1 MPTPLPIPSTPAP
14 LSSTV
19 SYTCRDESQSIDGES
34 PPSIEVAFDY
44 EMHSSLDVPVSQALE
59 EVKTSILS
67 DVAQRLGCTE
77 SIGRMLQDSSGNI
90 IGFMSSR
97 SDMPDPDAGR
107 CHSFFILFYG

>member
-1 MPTPLPIPSTPAP
+1 M
-14 LSSTV
+14 
-19 SYTCRDESQSIDGES
+19 
-34 PPSIEVAFDY
+34 AFDY

-77 SIGRMLQDSSGNI
+77 SIGRLLQDSSGNI

-97 SDMPDPDAGR
+97 SDMPDPAAGKCYSCFIFCMVEATVFWTSR
-107 CHSFFILFYG
+107 IHTSFFDFHQRVAL